1 MPGNP
6 LTDPNW
12 APDLAD
18 QITGFVGKVR
28 DATTNNAVKAA
39 RAAVFGFVGLLLG
52 ITVVVLLLITL
63 TRGLQSLLDA
73 IGMDWSR
80 AVYVSYLGLGGI
92 LSIAGWFLMRK
103 RASR

>member
-39 RAAVFGFVGLLLG
+39 RAAVGM
-52 ITVVVLLLITL
+52 
-63 TRGLQSLLDA
+63 QSLPSN
-73 IGMDWSR
+73 I
-80 AVYVSYLGLGGI
+80 AVEIEAVVEL
-92 LSIAGWFLMRK
+92 RDD
-103 RASR
+103 